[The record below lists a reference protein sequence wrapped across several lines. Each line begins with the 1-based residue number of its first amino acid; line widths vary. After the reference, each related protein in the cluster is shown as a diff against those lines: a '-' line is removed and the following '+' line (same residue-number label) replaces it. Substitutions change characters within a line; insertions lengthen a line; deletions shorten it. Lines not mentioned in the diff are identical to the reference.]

1 MTSNEKIGN
10 ISMLWDRGLRMPIDV
25 IDEDPYRTKQKSQ
38 IAEWQIKLLKKIFI
52 LQIVFR
58 FIDNK

>member
-10 ISMLWDRGLRMPIDV
+10 IPMLWDRGLRMPIDV
-25 IDEDPYRTKQKSQ
+25 IDEDPYTNETEESDSGVTNKT
-38 IAEWQIKLLKKIFI
+38 IKKIFT